1 MLGKN
6 NPRYV
11 EKEHLI
17 CDNCGKEFERIP
29 STSSIPNK
37 DGDIHNFCCQ
47 QCYWDFRSKYYI
59 GDKLYNTGKK
69 MNEEFCDKIRK
80 ATLLQYKEGIFDR
93 QTKPQKIVN
102 EILEQLHISYINEE
116 TFKYYSVD
124 NYLNNHNL
132 IIEVMGDYFHSN
144 PNKYPN
150 YKQLNDIQLK
160 DTVRDKRKNTYIKK
174 YYNINILY
182 LWESD
187 ILNNQQLCKSLI
199 LYYIKNN
206 GLLSDYNSFNYSLI
220 DNKVTLKSN
229 IINPYF
235 MITP

>member
-1 MLGKN
+1 MYLLTHKLFWQN
-6 NPRYV
+6 SA
-11 EKEHLI
+11 K
-17 CDNCGKEFERIP
+17 K
-29 STSSIPNK
+29 
-37 DGDIHNFCCQ
+37 
-47 QCYWDFRSKYYI
+47 CY
-59 GDKLYNTGKK
+59 
-69 MNEEFCDKIRK
+69 
-80 ATLLQYKEGIFDR
+80 LLC
-93 QTKPQKIVN
+93 
-102 EILEQLHISYINEE
+102 
-116 TFKYYSVD
+116 
-124 NYLNNHNL
+124 
-132 IIEVMGDYFHSN
+132 
-144 PNKYPN
+144 N

>member
-1 MLGKN
+1 MCVLM
-6 NPRYV
+6 
-11 EKEHLI
+11 
-17 CDNCGKEFERIP
+17 
-29 STSSIPNK
+29 
-37 DGDIHNFCCQ
+37 
-47 QCYWDFRSKYYI
+47 I
-59 GDKLYNTGKK
+59 G
-69 MNEEFCDKIRK
+69 
-80 ATLLQYKEGIFDR
+80 
-93 QTKPQKIVN
+93 V
-102 EILEQLHISYINEE
+102 
-116 TFKYYSVD
+116 
-124 NYLNNHNL
+124 
-132 IIEVMGDYFHSN
+132 
-144 PNKYPN
+144 
-150 YKQLNDIQLK
+150 IQLK

>member
-47 QCYWDFRSKYYI
+47 QCYWDFRSKYHI

-80 ATLLQYKEGIFDR
+80 ATLLQYKEGVFDR

-174 YYNINILY
+174 HYNINILY

>member
-69 MNEEFCDKIRK
+69 MNEEFCDKVRK
-80 ATLLQYKEGIFDR
+80 ATLLQYKEGIF
-93 QTKPQKIVN
+93 
-102 EILEQLHISYINEE
+102 
-116 TFKYYSVD
+116 
-124 NYLNNHNL
+124 
-132 IIEVMGDYFHSN
+132 
-144 PNKYPN
+144 
-150 YKQLNDIQLK
+150 
-160 DTVRDKRKNTYIKK
+160 
-174 YYNINILY
+174 
-182 LWESD
+182 
-187 ILNNQQLCKSLI
+187 
-199 LYYIKNN
+199 
-206 GLLSDYNSFNYSLI
+206 
-220 DNKVTLKSN
+220 
-229 IINPYF
+229 
-235 MITP
+235 